1 MAETPIAAARISAS
15 TACASRTKSSPAA
28 EARLPESELRL
39 RVQERI
45 KEGRLP
51 VEVITLIN
59 GGFGGGQTC
68 AVCDTPV
75 TRDKVKYDVVDPR
88 NADQLI
94 FHFACYV
101 IWQRECARRIRAGD
115 SRR

>member
-1 MAETPIAAARISAS
+1 MPT
-15 TACASRTKSSPAA
+15 
-28 EARLPESELRL
+28 EAVLPESELRS

-51 VEVITLIN
+51 VEFITLIN

-68 AVCDTPV
+68 PVCDKPV

-115 SRR
+115 SGR

>member
-1 MAETPIAAARISAS
+1 MPT
-15 TACASRTKSSPAA
+15 
-28 EARLPESELRL
+28 EAVLPESELRA

-51 VEVITLIN
+51 VQFITLIN

-68 AVCDTPV
+68 TVCDKPV
-75 TRDKVKYDVVDPR
+75 TRDKVEYDVVDPR

-115 SRR
+115 SER